1 MTDSFHARL
10 PTLADTDLRR
20 YLEHPLGYKTEA
32 VEAALSELSRRGHAI
47 PDGDLARIRHTLH
60 QRDTARQ
67 AELEPGPSGLF
78 GATPETRLTRI
89 RRITTGILAA
99 GLGGATLIYLT
110 AAPRAANPLGYEP
123 EDTKKYLRELEVYGG
138 KVNVLATELR
148 RWFEGLW
155 HGRSLAFT
163 VACLTVLL
171 AICFWFLSTRLAV
184 GTRGDLDQA
193 PGKTPDGEGR

>member
-1 MTDSFHARL
+1 MASSFLERL
-10 PTLADTDLRR
+10 PTLSEAELRHYVKRPQAYKAEAVAAALAELRR
-20 YLEHPLGYKTEA
+20 RGAAVSEADLAQIREALQSREARQTERSGRLLGTD
-32 VEAALSELSRRGHAI
+32 AI
-47 PDGDLARIRHTLH
+47 TRKARIR
-60 QRDTARQ
+60 
-67 AELEPGPSGLF
+67 
-78 GATPETRLTRI
+78 RLTA
-89 RRITTGILAA
+89 GILAA

-163 VACLTVLL
+163 VAVLTLLL
-171 AICFWFLSTRLAV
+171 ALGFWFVATRLA
-184 GTRGDLDQA
+184 
-193 PGKTPDGEGR
+193 PDGEGR